1 MQLKG
6 RRTPARFITLLFRM
20 FTVYLNQEM
29 LKLKIGTGQYIFL
42 AELFDK
48 DGRSQDDLTR
58 ATFLNKANT
67 ARALKKLE
75 DLGYIRRVCDSND
88 HRVKHAYLE
97 PSARQIEEQFW
108 QIILKWSDILSQDL
122 SSQRQ
127 EQLLADLEKM
137 ANNASAYLKRY

>member
-1 MQLKG
+1 MQLNG

-29 LKLKIGTGQYIFL
+29 SKLKIGTGQYIFL
-42 AELFDK
+42 AELFAE

-88 HRVKHAYLE
+88 QRVKHAYLE
-97 PSARQIEEQFW
+97 PAARQIEEEFW
-108 QIILKWSDILSQDL
+108 QIILKWSDILSRDL

-137 ANNASAYLKRY
+137 ADNASAYLKRY